1 MVQIKPAH
9 SGQHPRSSTT
19 TIIGSERSVIIDPVR
34 YTVHQV
40 SLLPR
45 NGKTFAF
52 EEILIK
58 TTRQCH
64 NGKDE
69 LMNNVLS
76 SVVPLSAERIERQRS
91 GEEYKFSAH
100 LGKSPIFI
108 FTSYLCLVDIRILR
122 SESKS
127 AFDSFQHYRRVNT
140 DRLALCPSFRCS
152 DDNLIS
158 RLVIHEGLLPLL

>member
-58 TTRQCH
+58 TTRQWH

-76 SVVPLSAERIERQRS
+76 SVAPLSAERIERQRAGRS
-91 GEEYKFSAH
+91 TNFQLTLARV
-100 LGKSPIFI
+100 PF
-108 FTSYLCLVDIRILR
+108 SYLLRISASSTL
-122 SESKS
+122 ES
-127 AFDSFQHYRRVNT
+127 
-140 DRLALCPSFRCS
+140 
-152 DDNLIS
+152 
-158 RLVIHEGLLPLL
+158 